1 MVKSRK
7 KNRPVLEKIAKS
19 AAGADAGFMRAELYT
34 ASKAMGVLGEAGRLG
49 DEFVQHLALQN
60 LEAKPPVV
68 LQGAAPNMLRG
79 WLREHALRAKSNI
92 VFVSETIDKNDK
104 FKAAHER
111 SQATSIP
118 TLMGVVA
125 GYPGAP
131 NDNDQRYLS
140 WKELVLVWARRRW
153 GSHILAVY
161 EHVDEAMGHLHIIVA
176 KPDARSVRDLHPGA
190 AKQDQKLHD
199 LMKLQPPGL
208 TYRERENACKKGARI
223 AYEEGCRELQDEYFS
238 AVSEPI
244 GMQRCADK
252 SWMRY
257 GYKEALLRKRLNS
270 EVSDLT
276 ADIDKRE
283 KEALERE
290 DRNNAIEKTL
300 AMQADAQ
307 QHKSAMLLALESG
320 IKKDMSG
327 LALELEILEKDK
339 ADAMRLRDEL
349 HKNLELLGSQLDAVK
364 RIFSGLEDT
373 YKSSIF
379 GLSELVSSGVVT
391 GNQAKEVGSMLKKLH
406 DKNNA
411 LVTPI
416 KKSA

>member
-1 MVKSRK
+1 MKKGKKS
-7 KNRPVLEKIAKS
+7 RPVLEKIAKA
-19 AAGADAGFMRAELYT
+19 AAGADAGFMRAEMYT
-34 ASKAMGVLGEAGRLG
+34 ASKAIGVLGEAGRLG

-68 LQGAAPNMLRG
+68 LQGADPKMLKS
-79 WLREHALRAKSNI
+79 WLREHALRAKSNT
-92 VFVSETIDKNDK
+92 VSVSETIDKNGK

-111 SQATSIP
+111 SQASSTP
-118 TLMGVVA
+118 TVMGVVA

-131 NDNDQRYLS
+131 DATDERYLE
-140 WKELVLVWARRRW
+140 WKTRVLTWARGRW
-153 GSHILAVY
+153 GANILAVY
-161 EHVDEAMGHLHIIVA
+161 EHVDEPLGHIHIIVA
-176 KPDARSVRDLHPGA
+176 KPDAKSVRDLHPGA
-190 AKQDQKLHD
+190 AKQDQKFKD
-199 LMKLQPPGL
+199 LLKMQPPGMP
-208 TYRERENACKKGARI
+208 YRERENACKKGAQI

-276 ADIDKRE
+276 ADIERRE
-283 KEALERE
+283 KEAAERE
-290 DRNNAIEKTL
+290 LRNQAIEKTL
-300 AMQADAQ
+300 VMQAEAQ
-307 QHKSAMLLALESG
+307 QHKSAMLLALETG
-320 IKKDMSG
+320 IQKDRSG

-339 ADAMRLRDEL
+339 FDAMRLRDEL
-349 HKNLELLGSQLDAVK
+349 HKQLEILGSQLDAVK
-364 RIFSGLEDT
+364 RIFSGLEET

-411 LVTPI
+411 LVAPI

>member
-1 MVKSRK
+1 MKKGK

-34 ASKAMGVLGEAGRLG
+34 ASKATGVLGEAGRLG

-68 LQGAAPNMLRG
+68 LQGAAPNMLRS
-79 WLREHALRAKSNI
+79 WLREHALRAKSNT
-92 VFVSETIDKNDK
+92 VFVSETIDKNGK

-111 SQATSIP
+111 SQSSSTP

-125 GYPGAP
+125 GYPGSP
-131 NDNDQRYLS
+131 DDSDQRYLQ
-140 WKELVLVWARRRW
+140 WKENVLAWARGRW
-153 GSHILAVY
+153 GANILAVY
-161 EHVDEAMGHLHIIVA
+161 EHVDELLGHIHIIVA
-176 KPDARSVRDLHPGA
+176 KPDAKSVRDLHPGA
-190 AKQDQKLHD
+190 AKQDQKFKD
-199 LMKLQPPGL
+199 LLKLQPPGL
-208 TYRERENACKKGARI
+208 TYRERENACKKGAQI

-244 GMQRCADK
+244 GMHRCADK

-270 EVSDLT
+270 EVSDIT
-276 ADIDKRE
+276 ADIEKRE
-283 KEALERE
+283 KAAVERE
-290 DRNNAIEKTL
+290 ERNQAIEKTL
-300 AMQADAQ
+300 AIQAQAQ

-320 IKKDMSG
+320 IKRDRSG

-339 ADAMRLRDEL
+339 LDAMRLRDEL

-364 RIFSGLEDT
+364 RIFSGLEET

-379 GLSELVSSGVVT
+379 GLSELVSSGAIS
-391 GNQAKEVGSMLKKLH
+391 GNQAKEVGSMLKKMH

-411 LVTPI
+411 LVAPI